1 MSRTLKAAGAMSSI
15 FARLQA
21 ASASR
26 SLSAGRSWTNAGAGN
41 DSRPMPLVATRLFP
55 RRGFPKLLFAAA
67 LLGLGMAVRAGAAA
81 LEWKVEI
88 TPDGE
93 LFPALDMSQAPQPSA
108 ASPGGGNGL
117 VSVRVRNPDGPRHVR
132 LRLMTEGLR
141 APAVVEAD
149 LAAHGTL
156 ELRPRLDWDT
166 TQLRTWTRPSA
177 QTLRITLETPGIAT
191 QTRDVAVRVHPL
203 DDALY
208 YVREGRERVDLGW
221 VFAAYV
227 NPRDPVVDDV
237 SALARRFDA
246 GFDDPADTAEERT
259 RKVLAIWTALAD
271 HGLRYAA
278 GDPALSRGPAVYSQ
292 RVRLLAD
299 VWNERKANCL
309 DGSVLIASVLERLAI
324 PAFIVLVP
332 GHAFVGYRADRDHV
346 EFLETTLLGSHA
358 PIPPDNDAPA
368 HSGSDA
374 QANFEAAR
382 RAGRA
387 RWQRVSGK
395 FDKRHRPDYALID
408 IETARSYGIIP
419 LAVHGEDG
427 KDTERIDP
435 AAAVGLSRK
444 SGSQ

>member
-1 MSRTLKAAGAMSSI
+1 
-15 FARLQA
+15 
-21 ASASR
+21 
-26 SLSAGRSWTNAGAGN
+26 
-41 DSRPMPLVATRLFP
+41 MPLVATRLLP
-55 RRGFPKLLFAAA
+55 RSGFSKLLFAAA
-67 LLGLGMAVRAGAAA
+67 LLGLGMSVRASAAA

-93 LFPALDMSQAPQPSA
+93 LFPALDLSQAPQQSSA
-108 ASPGGGNGL
+108 PGGGNGL
-117 VSVRVRNPDGPRHVR
+117 VSVRVRNPDGARHVL

-166 TQLRTWTRPSA
+166 SRLRTWTKPSA
-177 QTLRITLETPGIAT
+177 QTLRIALESPGLAT
-191 QTRDVAVRVHPL
+191 QARDVAVRVHPL

-227 NPRDPVVDDV
+227 NPEDPVVDEV
-237 SALARRFDA
+237 RALALRFDP

-259 RKVLAIWTALAD
+259 RKVLAVWTALAE

-324 PAFIVLVP
+324 SAFIVLVP
-332 GHAFVGYRADRDHV
+332 GHAFVGYRADRDRV
-346 EFLETTLLGSHA
+346 EFLETTLLGSRA
-358 PIPPDNDAPA
+358 SAGA
-368 HSGSDA
+368 DA

-382 RAGRA
+382 SAGRA
-387 RWQRVSGK
+387 RWQHVAGK

-427 KDTERIDP
+427 QDTERIDP

>member
-1 MSRTLKAAGAMSSI
+1 
-15 FARLQA
+15 
-21 ASASR
+21 
-26 SLSAGRSWTNAGAGN
+26 
-41 DSRPMPLVATRLFP
+41 MPLLATRLFP
-55 RRGFPKLLFAAA
+55 RRGPFELLFVAA
-67 LLGLGMAVRAGAAA
+67 LLGLGMVVRASAAA

-93 LFPALDMSQAPQPSA
+93 LFPALDMSQAPHKA
-108 ASPGGGNGL
+108 ATAPGGGNGL
-117 VSVRVRNPDGPRHVR
+117 VTVQVRNLDGPRR
-132 LRLMTEGLR
+132 LRLELDTEGLR
-141 APAVVEAD
+141 GPAVVEAD
-149 LAAHGTL
+149 IAAHGTL

-166 TQLRTWTRPSA
+166 SELRKLTRPSA
-177 QTLRITLETPGIAT
+177 QTLRVTLESAGTAA

-227 NPRDPVVDDV
+227 NPHDPVVDEV
-237 SALARRFDA
+237 AALARRFDA
-246 GFDDPADTAEERT
+246 MFDEPADTADARV
-259 RKVLAIWTALAD
+259 RKVFAIWTALAD

-278 GDPALSRGPAVYSQ
+278 GDPALSRGPTVYSQ

-299 VWNERKANCL
+299 VWNERTANCL
-309 DGSVLIASVLERLAI
+309 DGSVLIASVLERLGI
-324 PAFIVLVP
+324 PAYIALVP
-332 GHAFVGYRADRDHV
+332 GHAFVGYRVDRDRI

-358 PIPPDNDAPA
+358 RAPN
-368 HSGSDA
+368 A
-374 QANFEAAR
+374 QAGADENGVDADADFEAAR
-382 RAGRA
+382 SAGRA
-387 RWQRVSGK
+387 RWQRVAGK

-419 LAVHGEDG
+419 LAVHGDDG
-427 KDTERIDP
+427 QDIQRIDP